1 MSVQSIMMFEE
12 GFTRGIRCRFISKSV
27 KVDSYVSG
35 KDSLLTAIERNM
47 PDLIVFDLNL
57 YAKIDGVKISKEIRD
72 LFKIPV
78 MYKFIRLEIH
88 PTTVWNWTL

>member
-1 MSVQSIMMFEE
+1 MFEE